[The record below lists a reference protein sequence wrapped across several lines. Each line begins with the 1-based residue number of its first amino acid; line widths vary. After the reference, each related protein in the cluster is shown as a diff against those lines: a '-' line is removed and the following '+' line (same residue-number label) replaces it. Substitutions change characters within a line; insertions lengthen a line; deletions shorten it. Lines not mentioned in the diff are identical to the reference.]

1 MIFYL
6 VTAKGQNAMEHYV
19 NSWVTGSENRMHF
32 LFYHDLLGMKAFV
45 SGTYIFS
52 DLERLLPGE
61 LIAACQLWEAL
72 SAAGPGV
79 RLLNDPSRVLCRYD
93 LLRKLLDEGKNNFN
107 IIRARESLV
116 SLHYPVFV
124 REENEHTGSLT
135 PLIHSQRELMG
146 WLRTLRL
153 QGYPLPDLLVVEFC
167 DTSDRAGVFRKYS
180 AFIVGGE
187 IIPRHVIF
195 SCHWD
200 VKKPDL
206 VDPHL
211 AGVQEEYL
219 NMNPHKSWLKE
230 TFRLSGIEY
239 GRIDYSLL
247 GDMPQVWEIN
257 TNPTVRKLTPR
268 LTAAFESID
277 SKMDSGPTIPFAVD
291 RKLAGVIAIEK
302 RRHRNTQ
309 RFRKMVGTLTSN
321 QLVRPLGTMMKSFV
335 RYWSR

>member
-6 VTAKGQNAMEHYV
+6 VTAKGRNAMEHYV
-19 NSWVTGSENRMHF
+19 SSWGPVSESRIRF
-32 LFYHDLLGMKAFV
+32 LFYDDLPGIRSLTP
-45 SGTYIFS
+45 GTYIFS
-52 DLERLLPGE
+52 DLERLSPAGLKSV
-61 LIAACQLWEAL
+61 CQAWDAL
-72 SAAGPGV
+72 SAAGSRV

-93 LLRKLLDEGKNNFN
+93 LLRKLFDEGKNSFN
-107 IIRARESLV
+107 VIRASGSLESP
-116 SLHYPVFV
+116 HYPVFV

-135 PLIHSQRELMG
+135 PLIHSQRELVSG
-146 WLRTLRL
+146 LRTLRL
-153 QGYPLPDLLVVEFC
+153 QGYPLRDLLVVEFC
-167 DTSDRAGVFRKYS
+167 DTSGGAGVFRKYS

-195 SCHWD
+195 SCHWE

-211 AGVQEEYL
+211 AGEQEEYL
-219 NMNPHKSWLKE
+219 NVNPHKSWLKE
-230 TFRLSGIEY
+230 TFKLSGIEY

-268 LTAAFESID
+268 LTAAFEAID
-277 SKMDSGPTIPFAVD
+277 SKMDSGPTIPFTVE
-291 RKLAGVIAIEK
+291 RKLAEVIAIEK
-302 RRHRNTQ
+302 RRQRNRQ
-309 RFRKMVGTLTSN
+309 RFRRMVGSLTSN
-321 QLVRPLGTMMKSFV
+321 QLVRPLVPMMKSFV